1 MPGEQHEL
9 MPSYEAA
16 CDLYRGDPEGIW
28 KVGLS
33 WASRAVVIGVAL
45 RLAGEKDTKT
55 LTKYAL
61 AGSLGVE
68 AFVLGWVWYK
78 GRSL

>member
-1 MPGEQHEL
+1 

-16 CDLYRGDPEGIW
+16 CDLYRGDPDA
-28 KVGLS
+28 LS
-33 WASRAVVIGVAL
+33 IIGAAL
-45 RLAGEKDTKT
+45 GLAGERDLRT

-68 AFVLGWVWYK
+68 AFVLGWVWRYGPK
-78 GRSL
+78 N